1 MTTERIPDVAIVA
14 LWAFVGVLME
24 RMSDDQIKRM
34 LRPEI
39 VARVIEELRAQAQP
53 CPTQPNDV

>member
-1 MTTERIPDVAIVA
+1 MKTSRADVGGDDNRIPDVAIIA

-24 RMSDDQIKRM
+24 HMSDEAIKRM

-39 VARVIEELRAQAQP
+39 LARVIEELRK
-53 CPTQPNDV
+53 